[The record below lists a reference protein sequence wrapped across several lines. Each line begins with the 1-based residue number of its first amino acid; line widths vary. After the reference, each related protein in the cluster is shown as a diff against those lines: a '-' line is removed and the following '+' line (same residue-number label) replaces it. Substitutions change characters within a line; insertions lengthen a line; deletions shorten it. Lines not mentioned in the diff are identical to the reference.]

1 MHNTGAYL
9 YNLLYIISSS
19 MEDGE
24 KQDKA
29 KEIQSEHLE
38 EGKMKKKKRRRGQK
52 IEKPEAVMAN
62 FVKALEVYQTKM
74 LVSFIPILFTLQGN

>member
-1 MHNTGAYL
+1 MHFQYGTLARCF
-9 YNLLYIISSS
+9 SPS

-29 KEIQSEHLE
+29 KEVQSEQLE
-38 EGKMKKKKRRRGQK
+38 EGKMKKKKRRHGQK

-62 FVKALEVYQTKM
+62 FFKALEIYQTKM
-74 LVSFIPILFTLQGN
+74 LVSYS

>member
-1 MHNTGAYL
+1 MHLHFGRFFCLAN
-9 YNLLYIISSS
+9 ISSS

-29 KEIQSEHLE
+29 KEVQNEQLE
-38 EGKMKKKKRRRGQK
+38 EGKMKKKKRRHGQK

-62 FVKALEVYQTKM
+62 FFKALEIYQTKM
-74 LVSFIPILFTLQGN
+74 LVSLS

>member
-1 MHNTGAYL
+1 MHLQYRSL
-9 YNLLYIISSS
+9 VWYFCLVNLSSS

-29 KEIQSEHLE
+29 KEVESEQLE
-38 EGKMKKKKRRRGQK
+38 DGKMKKKKRRHGQK

-62 FVKALEVYQTKM
+62 FFKALEIYQTKM
-74 LVSFIPILFTLQGN
+74 LVSLS